1 MQDEC
6 EIFIQTNYSDRGGG
20 GGGCTGEEENKNFL
34 QSESSLQVKSI
45 WRQNQDKSNGEE
57 SRMQLTRKSL
67 KLTNKMR
74 RKFENNVKSKI
85 KIIGIIKRKQ
95 KVYYL
100 SLDIKTTYRRSCSV
114 VVFWCV
120 LIDYSRTNLP

>member
-20 GGGCTGEEENKNFL
+20 GGGGGGCTGEGENKNFL

-45 WRQNQDKSNGEE
+45 WRQIQDKSNGEE

-67 KLTNKMR
+67 KLT
-74 RKFENNVKSKI
+74 
-85 KIIGIIKRKQ
+85 
-95 KVYYL
+95 
-100 SLDIKTTYRRSCSV
+100 
-114 VVFWCV
+114 
-120 LIDYSRTNLP
+120 